1 MEAILCV
8 FGRTD
13 LKANEERENC
23 GVFRVKDTHMY
34 TYIFHL
40 RKRYASLLCDYLC
53 GENAHRNDRGSAL
66 P

>member
-1 MEAILCV
+1 M
-8 FGRTD
+8 
-13 LKANEERENC
+13 KANEERENC
-23 GVFRVKDTHMY
+23 GVFRVKDTHTMY